1 MIVLLLGGLGIFLLG
16 MVLMTDGLKALAGD
30 ALRRIL
36 TRVVAGPISGM
47 ASGAVATAVVQSSTA
62 TTITTIGF
70 VSAGLMTFPQ
80 AVGVIFGA
88 NIGTTSTGWIVSQL
102 GFKVSLGS
110 IVPPFIFL
118 GVAMRLMG
126 RGRVAHAGLALAGFG
141 LLFVGIDMLQRGMGG
156 LAARMSPA
164 DLPSAGLAGRL
175 ILIGFGMLMTV
186 VMKSSS
192 AAMATTL
199 AAVATGAINIE
210 QAAALAI
217 GQNIGTAV
225 TSALAAI
232 GATTAAKRT
241 ALAHILFNVFT
252 GVVAFAV
259 LPLFVHVVADAVDAL
274 DGHGGSIDAPTA
286 LAAFHTAFNVLG
298 VVLLYPVL
306 GPFARMIQRMV
317 PERAVGPARFLDP
330 AVASVGPIA
339 LEAAR
344 RALLEIVRDASIAA
358 ADALRHGR
366 FDEDRLGVAAEAV
379 DRVRPFVH
387 GLAQGQQSE
396 AEVGRMAAM
405 FHAVD
410 HASRLIGAVRRAPTG
425 GVSLGTPVVDECA
438 HRLGELLGAVAATG
452 ELDADRAK
460 EVSTSIADLRRAERK
475 ALLESA
481 AVHRIDPDRAVRWVD
496 ALLWMDRVA
505 YHLWRA
511 ANYLSP
517 RPSAKD
523 ADAEARSA
531 EPEPRHDAA

>member
-1 MIVLLLGGLGIFLLG
+1 MVVLLTGGLGVFLLG

-36 TRVVAGPISGM
+36 MRVVAGPISGM
-47 ASGAVATAVVQSSTA
+47 VSGAVATALVQSSTA

-110 IVPPFIFL
+110 IVPPFIFV

-126 RGRVAHAGLALAGFG
+126 RGRVAHAGVALAGFG
-141 LLFVGIDMLQRGMGG
+141 LLFVGIDMLQRGMSD

-164 DLPSAGLAGRL
+164 DLPSAGLGGRL
-175 ILIGFGMLMTV
+175 VLVGFGVLMTV

-199 AAVATGAINIE
+199 AAVATGAINVE

-241 ALAHILFNVFT
+241 ALAHVLFNVFT
-252 GVVAFAV
+252 GAVAFAV
-259 LPLFVHVVADAVDAL
+259 LPLFVHLVADLVDAM
-274 DGHGGSIDAPTA
+274 DGHGGAIDAPTA

-298 VVLLYPVL
+298 VVLLFPVL
-306 GPFARMIQRMV
+306 RPFSRMIERIV
-317 PERAVGPARFLDP
+317 PERAVGPERFLDP
-330 AVASVGPIA
+330 AVATVGPVA
-339 LEAAR
+339 MEAAR
-344 RALLEIVRDASIAA
+344 RALLEIVQEAA
-358 ADALRHGR
+358 AAGASALRRGR
-366 FDEDRLGVAAEAV
+366 FDERRLHEAEIAV
-379 DRVRPFVH
+379 DRVRSFVH
-387 GLAQGQQSE
+387 GLAQAQQSP
-396 AEVGRMAAM
+396 AEVGRMAATL
-405 FHAVD
+405 HAID
-410 HASRLIGAVRRAPTG
+410 HAARLIGAVRRAPAG

-438 HRLGELLGAVAATG
+438 QRLGEALDHAAAG
-452 ELDADRAK
+452 REPDPDRAR

-475 ALLESA
+475 VLLEDA
-481 AVHRIDPDRAVRWVD
+481 AARKIDPDLAVRWVD

-511 ANYLSP
+511 ANYLAP
-517 RPSAKD
+517 RPAAKD

>member
-1 MIVLLLGGLGIFLLG
+1 MVVMLLGGLGIFLLG

-30 ALRRIL
+30 SLRRIL

-47 ASGAVATAVVQSSTA
+47 VSGAVATAIVQSSTA

-110 IVPPFIFL
+110 IVPPVIFL
-118 GVAMRLMG
+118 GVVLRLIG
-126 RGRVAHAGLALAGFG
+126 RGRGVHAGIALAGFG

-164 DLPSAGLAGRL
+164 DLPSAGLSGRL
-175 ILIGFGMLMTV
+175 ILVGFGLLMTV

-199 AAVATGAINIE
+199 AAVSAGAIDVE

-252 GVVAFAV
+252 GAVAFAV
-259 LPLFVHVVADAVDAL
+259 LPLFVHFVADLVDAA
-274 DGHGGSIDAPTA
+274 DGPGGPIDAPSA
-286 LAAFHTAFNVLG
+286 LAAFHTAFNALG
-298 VVLLYPVL
+298 VLLLLPVL
-306 GPFARMIQRMV
+306 RPFARLIERIV
-317 PERAVGPARFLDP
+317 PERAAGPARFLDP

-344 RALLEIVRDASIAA
+344 RALLEIVREAAIAA
-358 ADALRHGR
+358 AGALRRGR
-366 FDEDRLGVAAEAV
+366 FDSQRLNVAADAV
-379 DRVRPFVH
+379 NRVRPFVH
-387 GLAQGQQSE
+387 GLAQGQQSK

-410 HASRLIGAVRRAPTG
+410 HASRLIGAVRRAPEG

-438 HRLGELLGAVAATG
+438 QRLGELLDAVAATG
-452 ELDADRAK
+452 ELDADRAR

-475 ALLESA
+475 VLLEDA
-481 AVHRIDPDRAVRWVD
+481 AARRIDPDHAVRWVD

-511 ANYLSP
+511 ANYLAP
-517 RPSAKD
+517 RPSATD

-531 EPEPRHDAA
+531 QPEPRHDAA